1 MRMTIGRKLAFTCG
15 AIAAISVLLAALFVF
30 SVNRSLDGS
39 NWSRHTYQV
48 LSLLDQ
54 AAMGMVNQETGLRG
68 YLLAGE
74 ENFLEPYHLGVQ
86 QFDEA
91 IAELAARTT
100 DNPRAQDLAAQIR
113 TNGERWREAHA
124 GEAINLMRNASTQSS
139 ARTYE
144 TSGAGKAQMD
154 AIRALIDEF
163 IAMESSLLEAREES
177 LQSALTTGRWIGIAG
192 GAMAILLSLALTIVL
207 TRNLSGPI
215 IRLQEIMDR
224 MTRGERALKVEG
236 QDRQDEL
243 GDVARALEILRTA
256 LKDADTLRREQDEA
270 NAAQVRRQTQIDE
283 LLGGFEASSTGMME
297 GLASLAAD
305 MERMASE
312 LAGAAKEMG
321 GETEKVSASSSGAS
335 SSVQTVAGAAEE
347 MSASIREITAQI
359 TESARL
365 SNQAVENSTE
375 SSAQVEGLAETAKSI
390 GQIVNIIREIAEQTN
405 LLALNATIESA
416 RAGEAGKGFA
426 VVASEVKALAE
437 QTAKATADIEQH
449 IISVQ
454 QASSSASVSM
464 QEITRSISSVD
475 QICAAIAAAMEQQG
489 AATGQIAESAY
500 EAAETT
506 QQVSASVDSVRS
518 FATSTQTSADSSLA
532 NARTLNEQAVKMREE
547 VEGFLQAVRAA

>member
-30 SVNRSLDGS
+30 SVNRSLGGS

-192 GAMAILLSLALTIVL
+192 GGMALLLSLALTIVL

-243 GDVARALEILRTA
+243 GDVARALEILRSA
-256 LKDADTLRREQDEA
+256 LKDADTLRREQDQA

-506 QQVSASVDSVRS
+506 QQVSASVDWVRS